1 MPVVCYPSKESIL
14 SPRPPERSA
23 VMRRTTVL
31 ALFSVVLVY
40 LITGAFVFRQLERPY
55 EVRQQVKV
63 RAHLEQFLRLHQ
75 CVSTD
80 DLEDLI
86 QQLSDAMGAGVD
98 PVINST
104 NANSSHWDMGSAFF
118 FAGTVITTI
127 GYGNISPKTNAGQ
140 LFCIFYALVGIPL
153 FGMLLAGVGD
163 HLGSSLRKAIGKV
176 EDIFLKWQVSPTIVR
191 VLSALLF
198 ILIGC
203 LLFVSLPTIIFQR
216 VEGWTLLESIYFV
229 VITLTTIGFG
239 DYVAGD
245 TRLEDHLWY
254 QPLVVLWIL
263 LGLAY
268 FASILTMIGNWLRVL
283 SRRTRAEMG
292 DLTAHAASWT
302 GNVAS
307 QLRVPS
313 MTLPEKLHRVGT
325 LKGKPLSPSAIL
337 QQGESQDPALL
348 QQFPSQPP
356 ALPAPPCPSSSPGTA
371 QRVAHLNAL
380 NAVPVRPID
389 YVGENLA
396 FIDESSDALSDG
408 GPPSAK
414 PPRRLRPRAR
424 HRTNPSEPPG
434 LPMILLSRTRDKGE
448 SVGFR
453 MDKSAKNMAEPATA
467 RNATQQ
473 DEAEMLSLSE
483 KAIQKEVER
492 LLEDE
497 LDTFLAEEEKVAQE
511 EAEGATSQDEG
522 EEPVMEKE
530 PREEMGL
537 LSLQAHKGP
546 KFLEVVKEEEEEEE
560 MKQESDQLTLLGDEE
575 LEVVGDEREA
585 KEESDRL
592 TLLSEEEL
600 KVMGDEE
607 GDRLT
612 LLGDEGLKLM
622 EDKEETNEDSDRLTL
637 QEEGEEPSGKPEAG
651 YMKFS
656 EAVQQIIKQKSDKTR
671 YQFQ

>member
-40 LITGAFVFRQLERPY
+40 LVTGAFVFRQLEQPY
-55 EVRQQVKV
+55 EIRQQLKV
-63 RAHLEQFLRLHQ
+63 HAHLEQFLSLHQ
-75 CVSTD
+75 CVAVEE
-80 DLEDLI
+80 LEDLI
-86 QQLSDAMGAGVD
+86 QQVSEAMGAGVD
-98 PVINST
+98 PVVNT
-104 NANSSHWDMGSAFF
+104 TDAGGSHWNMGSAFF

-127 GYGNISPKTNAGQ
+127 GFGNISPKTDAGR

-176 EDIFLKWQVSPTIVR
+176 EDMFLKWQVSATIVR

-216 VEGWTLLESIYFV
+216 VEGWTLLESVYFV

-245 TRLEDHLWY
+245 TRSDGRLWY
-254 QPLVVLWIL
+254 QPLVVVWIL

-307 QLRVPS
+307 QLRVPN
-313 MTLPEKLHRVGT
+313 MAFPDKLHRMST

-337 QQGESQDPALL
+337 QQGDSQDLVLPPVPPLD
-348 QQFPSQPP
+348 QQFPLQPP
-356 ALPAPPCPSSSPGTA
+356 ALPPLLPPLCPNPSPA
-371 QRVAHLNAL
+371 QLTTL

-389 YVGENLA
+389 YAGENLA

-408 GPPSAK
+408 GPPSAR
-414 PPRRLRPRAR
+414 PPRRMRPRAR
-424 HRTNPSEPPG
+424 HRTNMGEPPG

-448 SVGFR
+448 SV
-453 MDKSAKNMAEPATA
+453 
-467 RNATQQ
+467 
-473 DEAEMLSLSE
+473 
-483 KAIQKEVER
+483 
-492 LLEDE
+492 
-497 LDTFLAEEEKVAQE
+497 
-511 EAEGATSQDEG
+511 
-522 EEPVMEKE
+522 
-530 PREEMGL
+530 
-537 LSLQAHKGP
+537 
-546 KFLEVVKEEEEEEE
+546 
-560 MKQESDQLTLLGDEE
+560 
-575 LEVVGDEREA
+575 
-585 KEESDRL
+585 
-592 TLLSEEEL
+592 
-600 KVMGDEE
+600 
-607 GDRLT
+607 
-612 LLGDEGLKLM
+612 
-622 EDKEETNEDSDRLTL
+622 
-637 QEEGEEPSGKPEAG
+637 
-651 YMKFS
+651 
-656 EAVQQIIKQKSDKTR
+656 
-671 YQFQ
+671 